1 MPLKG
6 SPVQGPL
13 SGIIVLDL
21 TRVLAGPFGT
31 MILAD
36 LGARVIKIEVP
47 PRGDDAREIGPF
59 VGGRSAYFMSLNRGK
74 ESLALDLKD
83 DRGRTLL
90 NELIEHADVLVE
102 NFRPGVL
109 AKLGYGW
116 PEVHARNPRLIYVA
130 TSGFGQSGP
139 YAHRPAYDVV
149 VQAMGGIMSLTGHP
163 GSPPTRVGTS
173 VGDIVAGLY
182 TALGVSAALHHR
194 GRSGEGTMV
203 DIAML
208 DCQVAILENAIARY
222 CATDEVPVAIGSRHP
237 SIAPFAAFAT
247 EDGHVI
253 IACGNDALFETF
265 AEAVGRPELAADP
278 RFVANEDRTRN
289 VDALTA
295 EIEITSRQRTTA
307 HWLEVLETAGV
318 PCGPINDVAGVLSDP
333 QVLARNM
340 IVGLDDG
347 AGGALKVAGNPIKMT
362 GFADPSV
369 RGPAPE
375 LDADHE
381 AIVAELAAARQPH

>member
-1 MPLKG
+1 MN
-6 SPVQGPL
+6 GPL
-13 SGIIVLDL
+13 SGTVVLDL

-36 LGARVIKIEVP
+36 LGARVIKIEIP

-59 VGGRSAYFMSLNRGK
+59 INGRSAYFMSLNRGK

-83 DRGRTLL
+83 DHDRELFDQ
-90 NELIEHADVLVE
+90 LIEKADVLVE

-116 PEVHARNPRLIYVA
+116 PETQARNPRLVYVS

-139 YAHRPAYDVV
+139 YSHRPAYDVV
-149 VQAMGGIMSLTGHP
+149 VQGMGGIMSLTGHP
-163 GSPPTRVGTS
+163 GGPPTRVGTS

-182 TALGVSAALHHR
+182 TALGVCAALNQR
-194 GRSGEGTMV
+194 ARTGEGTRV

-222 CATDEVPVAIGSRHP
+222 CATDQVPHAIGSRHP

-253 IACGNDALFETF
+253 IACGNDALFATF
-265 AEAVGRPELAADP
+265 AKAFDRPELAQDP
-278 RFVANEDRTRN
+278 RFVTNEDRIRN
-289 VDALTA
+289 VDALTS
-295 EIEITSRQRTTA
+295 EIEATSGQGTTA
-307 HWLEVLETAGV
+307 RWLSVLEAAGV
-318 PCGPINDVAGVLSDP
+318 PCAPINDVAAVLSDP
-333 QVLARNM
+333 HVLARNM
-340 IVGLDDG
+340 IVGIDD
-347 AGGALKVAGNPIKMT
+347 ATCDSLKVAGNPIKMT
-362 GFADPSV
+362 GVFDPSV
-369 RGPAPE
+369 RRAAPE
-375 LDADHE
+375 LDAHRD
-381 AIVAELAAARQPH
+381 AIVAELAEARPDR

>member
-1 MPLKG
+1 M
-6 SPVQGPL
+6 SGPL
-13 SGIIVLDL
+13 SGVTVLDL

-59 VGGRSAYFMSLNRGK
+59 IDGRSAYFMSLNRGK

-83 DRGRTLL
+83 DRGRALFD
-90 NELIEHADVLVE
+90 ELIENADVLVE

-116 PEVHARNPRLIYVA
+116 PELNARNGRLIYVA
-130 TSGFGQSGP
+130 TSGFGQNGP
-139 YAHRPAYDVV
+139 YSRRPAYDLV
-149 VQAMGGIMSLTGHP
+149 VQGMGGIMSLTGQP
-163 GSPPTRVGTS
+163 GGPPTRVGTS

-182 TALGVSAALHHR
+182 TALGVCAALNHR
-194 GRSGEGTMV
+194 GQTGEGTMV

-222 CATDEVPVAIGSRHP
+222 CATDEVPEAIGSRHP
-237 SIAPFAAFAT
+237 SIAPFAAFASK
-247 EDGHVI
+247 DGHVI
-253 IACGNDALFETF
+253 IACGNDALFGVF
-265 AEAVGRPELAADP
+265 AQAFGRPDLAGDP
-278 RFVANEDRTRN
+278 RFATNEERNQN

-295 EIEITSRQRTTA
+295 EIEITSRQRTTEE
-307 HWLEVLETAGV
+307 WLSVLEAAGV
-318 PCGPINDVAGVLSDP
+318 PCAPINDVAGVLSHP

-340 IVGLDDG
+340 IVEVDD
-347 AGGALKVAGNPIKMT
+347 AGSLKVAGNPIKMAA
-362 GFADPSV
+362 FSDPSG

-375 LDADHE
+375 LDAHRE
-381 AIVAELAAARQPH
+381 AIIAELAEARSSR

>member
-1 MPLKG
+1 MTLKR
-6 SPVQGPL
+6 SSVSGPL
-13 SGIIVLDL
+13 SGITVLDL
-21 TRVLAGPFGT
+21 TRVLAGPFAT

-36 LGARVIKIEVP
+36 LGARVIKVEVP

-59 VGGRSAYFMSLNRGK
+59 MNGRSAYFMSLNRGK
-74 ESLALDLKD
+74 ESLAIDLKD
-83 DRGRTLL
+83 DGERQLFDELL
-90 NELIEHADVLVE
+90 EHADVLVE
-102 NFRPGVL
+102 NFRPGVM

-116 PEVHARNPRLIYVA
+116 DDLHAGNPGLIYVA

-139 YAHRPAYDVV
+139 YSQRPAYDVV
-149 VQAMGGIMSLTGHP
+149 VQGMGGIMSLTGHP
-163 GSPPTRVGTS
+163 GGPPTRVGTA

-194 GRSGEGTMV
+194 AETGEGTMV

-222 CATDEVPVAIGSRHP
+222 CTTDVAPVALGSRHP

-247 EDGHVI
+247 ADGHVI
-253 IACGNDALFETF
+253 IACGNDALFKVF
-265 AEAVGRPELAADP
+265 ADAVGRPELVRDS
-278 RFVANEDRTRN
+278 RFASNEDRVQN

-295 EIEITSRQRTTA
+295 EIEAMSRQATTA
-307 HWLEVLETAGV
+307 HWLSVLEAASV
-318 PCGPINDVAGVLSDP
+318 PCAPINDVAAVLSHP

-340 IVGLDDG
+340 IVDVDDAACG
-347 AGGALKVAGNPIKMT
+347 PLKVAGNPIKMPR
-362 GFADPSV
+362 FPDPRV

-375 LDADHE
+375 LDADRE
-381 AIVAELAAARQPH
+381 ALVAELAEARSAQ

>member
-1 MPLKG
+1 MSMKE
-6 SPVQGPL
+6 SSVSGPL
-13 SGIIVLDL
+13 SGTTVLDL

-36 LGARVIKIEVP
+36 LGARVIKVEVP

-59 VGGRSAYFMSLNRGK
+59 INGRSAYFMSLNRGK

-83 DRGRTLL
+83 NQDR
-90 NELIEHADVLVE
+90 EIFDQLIEKADVLVE

-116 PEVHARNPRLIYVA
+116 AEMHERNRRLIYVA

-139 YAHRPAYDVV
+139 YSHRPAYDVV

-163 GSPPTRVGTS
+163 GGPPTRVGTS

-182 TALGVSAALHHR
+182 TALGVCAALNQR
-194 GRSGEGTMV
+194 TQSGEGTMV

-222 CATDEVPVAIGSRHP
+222 CATDQIPEAIGSRHP

-253 IACGNDALFETF
+253 IACGNDALFEKF
-265 AEAVGRPELAADP
+265 AKAFGRPELADDP
-278 RFVANEDRTRN
+278 RFATNEDRIRN

-295 EIEITSRQRTTA
+295 EIEATSGQGTTA
-307 HWLEVLETAGV
+307 RWLSMLEAAGV
-318 PCGPINDVAGVLSDP
+318 PCAPINDVAGVLSDP

-340 IVGLDDG
+340 IVGVDD
-347 AGGALKVAGNPIKMT
+347 AACDSLKVAGNPIKMT
-362 GFADPSV
+362 GLFDPSV

-375 LDADHE
+375 LDAHRD
-381 AIVAELAAARQPH
+381 AIVAELAAARSSR

>member
-1 MPLKG
+1 MSLKG
-6 SPVQGPL
+6 SSVPGPL
-13 SGIIVLDL
+13 SGITVLDL

-59 VGGRSAYFMSLNRGK
+59 VEGRSAYFMSLNRGK

-83 DRGRTLL
+83 EGERALFD
-90 NELIEHADVLVE
+90 ELIEHADVLVE

-116 PEVHARNPRLIYVA
+116 PDLHARNRRLIYVA
-130 TSGFGQSGP
+130 TSGFGQNGP
-139 YAHRPAYDVV
+139 YSHRPAYDVV

-182 TALGVSAALHHR
+182 TALGVSAALNHR
-194 GRSGEGTMV
+194 GQSGEGTMV

-222 CATDEVPVAIGSRHP
+222 CVTDEVPAAIGSRHP

-253 IACGNDALFETF
+253 IACGNDALFGIF
-265 AEAVGRPELAADP
+265 AQAFGRPELAGDA
-278 RFVANEDRTRN
+278 RFAANEDRTRN
-289 VDALTA
+289 VEALTA
-295 EIEITSRQRTTA
+295 EIEITSRQGTTT
-307 HWLEVLETAGV
+307 HWLSVLEAAGV
-318 PCGPINDVAGVLSDP
+318 PCGPINDVAGVLTDP

-340 IVGLDDG
+340 IVGLDD
-347 AGGALKVAGNPIKMT
+347 AACGALKVAGNPIKMT
-362 GFADPSV
+362 GFPDPSI
-369 RGPAPE
+369 RGAAPE
-375 LDADHE
+375 LDAHRE
-381 AIVAELAAARQPH
+381 AIVAELAAARSSR